1 MFLLRCVPAL
11 CFLQPAEPLPLPH
24 PALRTRLWKAVENQK
39 WQKVCVHSC
48 PHMIYRCCL
57 KAHHCTDCLHCFHML
72 HCADSLAPVELQSIC
87 LQQVKDLVALTE
99 QRRGEDGLS
108 VQDYLTI
115 LQAYAVGEQW
125 TDFADLVETMR
136 ANPAI
141 AQHEPV
147 LAEML
152 GICAVGRQWDS
163 ALSVLSDMLENEI
176 EPFLTSRA
184 NGFTGYG
191 GFLRIALQDP
201 DAVFLAAVR
210 GGYNDI
216 GKWLHT
222 LNLPLED
229 ASALPEEAARY
240 NQIPMIMS
248 LNKAGYHWTEECLN
262 IAAENGH
269 IDMIKVLLREGCE
282 ASADTC
288 TAAAVNGNI
297 DILQF
302 LYDSEGIT
310 GDEHTYHAAAESG
323 SLQTLQFLQEH
334 NCPYSADTIHTYA
347 ASDGNVDVL
356 KWMQQSNIGKWDAD
370 GLKVMLNYAGV
381 HDKVDAVK
389 WLREQGAAW
398 PNSLWH
404 LLDDDGNAIAAT
416 TDSTNTIDADT
427 GITGSDT
434 PSSVADSTVTD
445 TTVTD
450 ADATAA
456 AAPTDT
462 AATDT
467 SSDSSDQSNI
477 QAGCWRLEALQ
488 YALSNGCEVGEWPLH
503 ISAALRKCGYSDE
516 LNWLLSTGAIS
527 TPEAKSMSAAAT
539 GDIATLSELK
549 DKGQLVDSEQESLC
563 SIAAANQQSRTII
576 WLLQQGLYWGDD
588 IPLYAAKRG
597 DMKLLAQL
605 KRYMMI

>member
-1 MFLLRCVPAL
+1 
-11 CFLQPAEPLPLPH
+11 
-24 PALRTRLWKAVENQK
+24 
-39 WQKVCVHSC
+39 
-48 PHMIYRCCL
+48 
-57 KAHHCTDCLHCFHML
+57 
-72 HCADSLAPVELQSIC
+72 
-87 LQQVKDLVALTE
+87 VKDLVALTE

-125 TDFADLVETMR
+125 TDFADLIETMR
-136 ANPAI
+136 ASPAI
-141 AQHEPV
+141 VQHEPV

-163 ALSVLSDMLENEI
+163 ALAVLNDILENEI

-222 LNLPLED
+222 MNLPLED
-229 ASALPEEAARY
+229 PSALPEEAARY

-262 IAAENGH
+262 IAAKHGH
-269 IDMIKVLLREGCE
+269 FDMVKVLLREGCE

-288 TAAAVNGNI
+288 TAAAANGHI

-302 LYDSEGIT
+302 LYENEGIQ
-310 GDEHTYHAAAESG
+310 GDESTYHTAAASG

-334 NCPYSADTIHTYA
+334 NCPYSADTVHTYA
-347 ASDGNVDVL
+347 AADGNVDVL
-356 KWMQQSNIGKWDAD
+356 KWMQQSNIGTWDAD
-370 GLKVMLNYAGV
+370 GLKEMLSYAGV
-381 HDKVDAVK
+381 YDKIGAVK
-389 WLREQGAAW
+389 WLREEQGAAW
-398 PNSLWH
+398 PDSLWH
-404 LLDDDGNAIAAT
+404 LLDDDGNAIANT
-416 TDSTNTIDADT
+416 TDNTDSIDT
-427 GITGSDT
+427 ESGIIGTTGSDT
-434 PSSVADSTVTD
+434 DSSITD
-445 TTVTD
+445 TAGTD
-450 ADATAA
+450 TNTSAA

-462 AATDT
+462 ATTATT
-467 SSDSSDQSNI
+467 SDSSEQSTI
-477 QAGCWRLEALQ
+477 KAGCWRLEALQ
-488 YALSNGCEVGEWPLH
+488 YAISNGCEVGEWPLH
-503 ISAALRKCGYSDE
+503 ISAALRRCGYSDE

-588 IPLYAAKRG
+588 IPMYAAKRG

-605 KRYMMI
+605 KRYVM